1 MGVVCKQTMVLNECD
16 NEYDKFGSVR
26 GKKSGAF
33 LNYSLS
39 QKKASVNLTFTED
52 LNFLSAALCFNSC
65 GKTRLFNIVGKN
77 SGDSA
82 NGENVGCDNANGGNY
97 GGGNGGANGGK
108 NLRAFEFDFS
118 CETDSAD
125 INNGESGIAALV
137 FINGEPK
144 FFACRGYKSNRA
156 GGERRVFK
164 ELNEFYEENN
174 KKGGCGYDE
183 QKASLFCGEKI
194 EGESDYVASNTK
206 KYTADGSYC
215 GANGG
220 ETRAGGANGSGANGG
235 EYNCGTNDGT
245 NCGASTGGASILGST
260 GGEKVEYDDDAI
272 ASVNYYAQNFSV
284 DADSCAAAKIPPLK
298 NSQVK
303 IPLHAPE
310 SFCGGGEVE
319 NDLQNS
325 QNAFFNG
332 GGFSAQPQKTQEYA
346 ARGVAGGD
354 NCGENSDF
362 FKKIESQIESLFRGY
377 PAENALSAVVPE
389 SRWARVCYG
398 ENKFYVVGVV
408 YKGGNPRY
416 IAYGVA
422 GDRFSAP
429 AGFTSNAVFLPAS
442 LFERENRGFWCMLQN
457 AQTGETQSI

>member
-1 MGVVCKQTMVLNECD
+1 MGVVCKQTLVLNECD
-16 NEYDKFGSVR
+16 NEYDKFGAVR

-39 QKKASVNLTFTED
+39 QKRASVNLTFTEE
-52 LNFLSAALCFNSC
+52 LNFLSAVLCFNSC
-65 GKTRLFNIVGKN
+65 GKTRLFNIVGNGCN
-77 SGDSA
+77 SGSG
-82 NGENVGCDNANGGNY
+82 NYGGGSGGNY
-97 GGGNGGANGGK
+97 GGGSGGK
-108 NLRAFEFDFS
+108 NLRAFEFDFP

-156 GGERRVFK
+156 GGERRVFR
-164 ELNEFYEENN
+164 ELNEFYEKNN

-183 QKASLFCGEKI
+183 QKTSLFCGEKI

-215 GANGG
+215 GANCG
-220 ETRAGGANGSGANGG
+220 ETRVGGTNGSGTNGG
-235 EYNCGTNDGT
+235 EYNGGIN
-245 NCGASTGGASILGST
+245 GGASMGGASMLGST
-260 GGEKVEYDDDAI
+260 GGEKVEYDDEAI
-272 ASVNYYAQNFSV
+272 ANVNYYAPNFSL
-284 DADSCAAAKIPPLK
+284 DADLCGAGNISPLK

-303 IPLHAPE
+303 IPLYAPE
-310 SFCGGGEVE
+310 SFSGGGEVE

-325 QNAFFNG
+325 QNALLNG

-346 ARGVAGGD
+346 ARGAAGGD

-362 FKKIESQIESLFRGY
+362 FKKIESQIESLFKGY

-389 SRWARVCYG
+389 SRWVRVCYG

-408 YKGGNPRY
+408 YKGGSPLY
-416 IAYGVA
+416 IVYGVA

-429 AGFTSNAVFLPAS
+429 AGFSSNAVFLPAS

-457 AQTGETQSI
+457 AETGKTQTF